1 MSDRLAYILS
11 ELSKDLDASPDVG
24 RAARW
29 IVEQRHPDMTEG
41 ERAAL
46 AEFADVAAARIKRAF
61 NSITARPSSSRLD
74 EGRKRMVG

>member
-1 MSDRLAYILS
+1 
-11 ELSKDLDASPDVG
+11 
-24 RAARW
+24 
-29 IVEQRHPDMTEG
+29 MTEG

-46 AEFADVAAARIKRAF
+46 AEFADVTAARIKRAF